1 MAEHLDAIVAWRR
14 EWGASLS
21 DDDQA
26 KVTADRAA
34 SREDPV
40 KSERMAEMAATF
52 NAADT
57 NQDGKLNQE
66 EFTDFM
72 GKMKQNSEARGVP
85 MAGRDQVPED
95 LQQKMFDF
103 MVAHSGEGADGVT
116 MAGFGASLVAIGQAM
131 QAAAQ

>member
-21 DDDQA
+21 QEDQD
-26 KVTADRAA
+26 KVAADRAA

-52 NAADT
+52 SAADT
-57 NQDGKLNQE
+57 NQDGVLNQE

-85 MAGRDQVPED
+85 MAGRD
-95 LQQKMFDF
+95 
-103 MVAHSGEGADGVT
+103 
-116 MAGFGASLVAIGQAM
+116 
-131 QAAAQ
+131 